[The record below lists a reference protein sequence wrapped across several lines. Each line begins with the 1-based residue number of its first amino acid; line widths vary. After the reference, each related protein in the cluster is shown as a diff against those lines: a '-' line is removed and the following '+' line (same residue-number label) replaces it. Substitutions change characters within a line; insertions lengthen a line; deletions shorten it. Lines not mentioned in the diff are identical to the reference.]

1 MALIG
6 EWARRVRYLFGRG
19 AAQDELRREME
30 AHRAMMDDPRA
41 FGNMLQLREDARE
54 TWGWRWLEDV
64 WIDTRFAWRTLR
76 HSPGFALTVVLT
88 LAIGIGVNAAMF
100 TLVNGLLLA
109 PLYENADGVV
119 GVSSRSTAPGGGRRG
134 LSYPNYIDLRE
145 GTAGVFSDLA
155 AASTNFGG
163 IDFGDGV
170 RRTLSSRATANYFR
184 LFGTP
189 LALGR
194 PFTAEE
200 EAEGAEVAIIGF
212 SLWQQRGGD
221 PAILGRSIRVD
232 GELHTVVGVAAEGFT
247 GEGIPGPEVW
257 TPLDDRRRNVH
268 YLSVVGRIRDGV
280 SIDTVAP
287 ALATVGQRLAQAY
300 PEANRGFTFELASPT
315 RLAFM
320 PGSGGGVMATLSGLL
335 MLMPAIVL
343 LVASLNLA
351 DLLLARGHVRRQEL
365 AIRSSL
371 GGGRGRLMRQLLA
384 EGMLLSVVGAAVGML
399 FSNWATGVLLT
410 SLRPALPAG
419 LSLPAFDMDGR
430 VLAATLVF
438 SLVAV
443 LVFGAWPAWKAT
455 GRASALDL
463 KQRAGDDGRRRGGLR
478 LGRALVTVQIALSLL
493 LLASGGLFL
502 MSVVSAASADP
513 GFRLAGGLVVEIDG
527 DLAGYDDAE
536 SRSSQLA
543 ILDRLRAVPGVE
555 AVTIASGF
563 PFSGFN
569 ESRGIAPVG
578 ATDPKRAAVD
588 AVFFTAGRDYA
599 RVFGLPLLAGRDF
612 TDGEVQSD
620 RSEPVAIVNDTLA
633 ARLWPGESALD
644 RQIQLMDDDGAADGD
659 PRRIVGIVKGS
670 KHSLENPQPYGQ
682 VFVPLGQHGASAVML
697 QLRIADEA
705 AEQAMLAA
713 VTREIRAVDPRMP
726 ILRGTTWRDHIYES
740 VTVWLYRAG
749 AKVFMAFGVIAL
761 LLAVVGV
768 YGVKSYLVARRTR
781 EFGIRLAT
789 GAQPRAL
796 LWQVLW
802 EGGRI
807 TGIGIAFGLVLAIG
821 AGRFLQ
827 GMLYGIDS
835 AEPLVLIAAPL
846 ILLAAS
852 LLASL
857 IPALRATR
865 VDPTVAL
872 RAE

>member
-6 EWARRVRYLFGRG
+6 EWARRVRYLFRRG

-41 FGNMLQLREDARE
+41 FGNMLRLREDAGQ
-54 TWGWRWLEDV
+54 TWGWRWLEDL

-88 LAIGIGVNAAMF
+88 LAIGIGVNTAMF
-100 TLVNGLLLA
+100 TLVDGLLLA
-109 PLYENADGVV
+109 PLYEDAGDIVAV
-119 GVSSRSTAPGGGRRG
+119 RQRSTQPGGPGRQI
-134 LSYPNYIDLRE
+134 SYPNFVDLRE
-145 GTAGVFSDLA
+145 GTASVFSDLA
-155 AASTNFGG
+155 AASTDFDG
-163 IDFGDGV
+163 IDVGEGV
-170 RRTLSSRATANYFR
+170 RRSLTSRVTANYFR
-184 LFGTP
+184 VFGRP

-194 PFTAEE
+194 AFTVEE
-200 EAEGAEVAIIGF
+200 VMDEAEVAIISF
-212 SLWQQRGGD
+212 SLWQQRGRD
-221 PAILGRSIRVD
+221 PAILGQPIRVN
-232 GELHTVVGVAAEGFT
+232 GERHAIVGVAPEGFT

-257 TPLDDRRRNVH
+257 TPLGGQRRNAH
-268 YLSVVGRIRDGV
+268 DLSVIGRVRDGV
-280 SIDTVAP
+280 SLDTVAP
-287 ALATVGQRLAQAY
+287 ALATVGHRLAQEY
-300 PEANRGFTFELASPT
+300 PEANGGFTFEMAQPT
-315 RLAFM
+315 RLVFM
-320 PGSGGGVMATLSGLL
+320 PGSGSGVMATLSGLL

-384 EGMLLSVVGAAVGML
+384 EGLLLSLVGAATGML
-399 FSNWATGVLLT
+399 FSKWATGVLLT
-410 SLRPALPAG
+410 SLRPVLPAG
-419 LSLPAFDMDGR
+419 LSLPAFDVDGR

-463 KQRAGDDGRRRGGLR
+463 KQRAGDDGGRRGGLR
-478 LGRALVTVQIALSLL
+478 LGRALVTVQVALSLL

-513 GFRLAGGLVVEIDG
+513 GFRLAGGLVIEIDG
-527 DLAGYDDAE
+527 DLAGYDEEE
-536 SRSSQLA
+536 SRTSQLA
-543 ILDRLRAVPGVE
+543 IVDRLRSVPGVE

-569 ESRGIAPVG
+569 ESRVVAPAA
-578 ATDPKRAAVD
+578 ATDPKGASVD
-588 AVFFTAGRDYA
+588 AVFFSAGRDYA

-612 TDGEVQSD
+612 VDGEVQSD
-620 RSEPVAIVNDTLA
+620 GSEPVAIVNDALA

-644 RQIQLMDDDGAADGD
+644 RQIQFMGDDGTPDGP

-670 KHSLENPQPYGQ
+670 KHSLDNPQPYGQ
-682 VFVPLGQHGASAVML
+682 VFVPLGQHDETGMML

-705 AEQAMLAA
+705 REQAMLAA
-713 VTREIRAVDPRMP
+713 VTREIRTVDSRMP
-726 ILRGTTWRDHIYES
+726 VLRGETWRDHIYEGI
-740 VTVWLYRAG
+740 TVWLYRAG
-749 AKVFMAFGVIAL
+749 ATVFMAFGVIAL

-807 TGIGIAFGLVLAIG
+807 TGIGIGIGLVLAIG
-821 AGRFLQ
+821 VGRFLQ
-827 GMLYGIDS
+827 GMLYGINS
-835 AEPLVLIAAPL
+835 VEPVVLIAAPL